1 MRLAASR
8 LGSRLHLV
16 IARDKTSLEAKMKT
30 ATRWVLRSDMTRTSI
45 LTVACMA
52 TVVLIEAV
60 WPSARLS
67 GAVTKVH
74 AHERGCSIAS
84 LNGTYA
90 FRRTGVNNNIAV
102 GGPIA
107 QIGIAHYNGDGTIGS
122 LRTTRSSNGVIRD
135 WTDTPTTGTYTV
147 DSDCTGSLFDL
158 NGTKSNNLIVLGRGK
173 SYLLL
178 SVAPGTIT
186 TEEGTRL
193 DVED

>member
-1 MRLAASR
+1 MRLAAPR

-30 ATRWVLRSDMTRTSI
+30 ATRWVLRSHITRTSL
-45 LTVACMA
+45 LTVASMA
-52 TVVLIEAV
+52 TFVLIAAA
-60 WPSARLS
+60 WPLARTS
-67 GAVTKVH
+67 GAVIIVH
-74 AHERGCSIAS
+74 AHERGCSVAS
-84 LNGTYA
+84 LNGPYV
-90 FRRTGVNNNIAV
+90 FRRTGVNYHQ

-107 QIGIAHYNGDGTIGS
+107 TIGIANYRGDGTIGP
-122 LRTTRSSNGVIRD
+122 LRTTRSSNGQIRD

-147 DSDCTGSLFDL
+147 DPDCTGSLFDL
-158 NGTKSNNLIVLGRGK
+158 NGTKSNNLIVLDGGK
-173 SYLLL
+173 RYLLL